1 MSARMLIELPAGR
14 KLFVGGGGTEIGLT
28 EVGMREV
35 ATAGMEKFRGALASL
50 SDLVDALDQSVG
62 KLTRRPD
69 KVEIEFSASLTGDCN
84 LWVVSGEASAEF
96 KVTLGW
102 DKSE

>member
-1 MSARMLIELPAGR
+1 MTARMLVELPSGR
-14 KLFVGGGGTEIGLT
+14 KLFVGGIGAEAGLS
-28 EVGMREV
+28 EVGIAEV
-35 ATAGMEKFRGALASL
+35 ATTGMDKFRGALASL
-50 SDLVDALDQSVG
+50 SDLVDALDQSIG
-62 KLTRRPD
+62 KLARRPD
-69 KVEIEFSASLTGDCN
+69 KVEIEFSLSLTGDCN